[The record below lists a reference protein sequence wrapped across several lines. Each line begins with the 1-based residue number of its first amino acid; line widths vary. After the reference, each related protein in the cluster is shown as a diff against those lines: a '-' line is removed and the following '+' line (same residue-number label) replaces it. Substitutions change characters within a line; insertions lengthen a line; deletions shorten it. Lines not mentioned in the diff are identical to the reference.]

1 MVKNK
6 EPKAYAKRKAE
17 SRWNFDFLSTKINS
31 DFIKVPFANIK
42 GIPETKLKYV
52 SDLKIH
58 DEAKEQ
64 QEVGDKTAA
73 DRWVGSRV
81 DNLGIYPE
89 LEKVAGV
96 FKLKNTRA
104 IIHIQNP
111 GQMHMLHLDINYG
124 QGKAYLHLTREEQ
137 KQKVARMFVMLDDWH
152 PGQIVTLG
160 NVDWTRWKKGDVSYF
175 SWFDI
180 PHGTAN
186 FGHHPRPILLV
197 SGERTP
203 EFDEIL
209 NNGNIK
215 QLKI

>member
-1 MVKNK
+1 MKK
-6 EPKAYAKRKAE
+6 HIQPAAYTKRQSE
-17 SRWNFDFLSTKINS
+17 SRWDFNYHNTKINS
-31 DFIKVPFANIK
+31 DFLKVPFANIS

-52 SDLKIH
+52 SEQKIP
-58 DEAKEQ
+58 DESKEQ
-64 QEVGDKTAA
+64 QEVGNKTVA

-104 IIHIQNP
+104 NIHIQNP
-111 GQMHMLHLDINYG
+111 GQMHMLHLDTNYG

-137 KQKVARMFVMLDDWH
+137 KQKIVRIFVMLDDWH
-152 PGQIVTLG
+152 PGQIVTIG

-186 FGHHPRPILLV
+186 FGHHPRPLLLV

-203 EFDEIL
+203 EFNEIL
-209 NNGNIK
+209 NNGSIK
-215 QLKI
+215 QLTI

>member
-160 NVDWTRWKKGDVSYF
+160 NVDWTRWKKVTSVILAGLIYLMEPLILDIIRGLYF
-175 SWFDI
+175 SY
-180 PHGTAN
+180 
-186 FGHHPRPILLV
+186 REKELQSLM
-197 SGERTP
+197 
-203 EFDEIL
+203 
-209 NNGNIK
+209 K
-215 QLKI
+215 Y

>member
-1 MVKNK
+1 MKK
-6 EPKAYAKRKAE
+6 HIQPAAYTKRQSE
-17 SRWNFDFLSTKINS
+17 SRWDFNYHNPKINLDFL
-31 DFIKVPFANIK
+31 KVPFANIS

-52 SDLKIH
+52 SEQKIH

-64 QEVGDKTAA
+64 QEVGDKTVA

-89 LEKVAGV
+89 LEIVAGV

-124 QGKAYLHLTREEQ
+124 QGKAHLHLTREEQ
-137 KQKVARMFVMLDDWH
+137 KQKVVKLFVMLDDWH

-160 NVDWTRWKKGDVSYF
+160 NVDWTRWKKGDVSYY

-186 FGHHPRPILLV
+186 FGHHPRPVLLV

-209 NNGNIK
+209 NNGSIK
-215 QLKI
+215 QLTI